1 MRQRRIPASVVS
13 SDSARSGKI
22 LIRRIALL
30 AQKGLGGMRGRPAI
44 HGQKPAI
51 VEDIVLAQPVGVIP

>member
-44 HGQKPAI
+44 HGQKSAI
-51 VEDIVLAQPVGVIP
+51 VENVVWAQPASFNP